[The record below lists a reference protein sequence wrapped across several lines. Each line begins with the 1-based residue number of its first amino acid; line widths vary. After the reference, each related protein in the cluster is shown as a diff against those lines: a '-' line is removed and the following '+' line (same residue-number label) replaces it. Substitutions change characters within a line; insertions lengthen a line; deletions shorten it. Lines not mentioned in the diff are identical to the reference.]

1 MLTWFL
7 HSSCLSCLY
16 TGSTSLT
23 VVSLW
28 PLWSYFPLLLSHTQR
43 SSLSVFSVQ
52 FSSVAQS
59 CPTLCDLMDCST
71 PGFLSI
77 TNSRSLLRLMFIE
90 SLMPSNHLILCCP
103 LFLLPLIF
111 PSIKV
116 FSNESSSVQF
126 SRSVMSDSL
135 WPHGLQHTR
144 LPCLSPTPELAQTHV
159 HQVSDA
165 IQPSHPL
172 SSSSPPAFNL
182 SRHQGLF
189 RWVSSTHQM
198 AKGLELQL

>member
-1 MLTWFL
+1 MWKRHCCQLLICVWLFATPWTAA
-7 HSSCLSCLY
+7 CQ
-16 TGSTSLT
+16 TS
-23 VVSLW
+23 VSFTIF
-28 PLWSYFPLLLSHTQR
+28 WSLLKLLS
-43 SSLSVFSVQ
+43 
-52 FSSVAQS
+52 
-59 CPTLCDLMDCST
+59 
-71 PGFLSI
+71 
-77 TNSRSLLRLMFIE
+77 IE

-116 FSNESSSVQF
+116 FSNESSSIQF